1 MEMNEIYKQLT
12 SVDIEQQK
20 IIWDERG
27 KGYYG
32 EYLLFKKLY
41 KSIYG
46 MCKLIMNLNVP
57 TTNSKT
63 TEIDMVMIHES
74 GLYVFEIKHYKG
86 TIYGKDTDKTWTQY
100 FRTTK
105 NNTFKNPMEQNAY
118 HVQALKNLLP
128 NIPMFSIVVFT
139 NDDCDIRVNNTNP
152 DVGVCTLN
160 NVDLILDNQF
170 SKNKDILSLEEINDI
185 FNKISVYSQM
195 SEPIVIDGNEA
206 SFFSWVEPAIKSL
219 EENKEELNREKI
231 KIKQNRK
238 KGLFVNIGIFLAIAL
253 LSIIIISGFQNNY
266 EKSLQKNT
274 AELES
279 FKQNFLHIDEID
291 NEYIDNL
298 DSYVKVSNVKIS
310 PLTDDAVSFSA
321 DLTKINDIYNIV
333 ISENAKYI
341 VMTKSGKVFEYD
353 LFGESL
359 KYNQWKNI
367 LGKHYNQSIRLA
379 PTQFYGI
386 TNPKEITYIKIKNI
400 QLTKTDI
407 GTTLIKDN
415 LEIELYSE

>member
-100 FRTTK
+100 FRTAK

-170 SKNKDILSLEEINDI
+170 SKNKDILSPEEINDI

-195 SEPIVIDGNEA
+195 SEPIVIEGNEA

-291 NEYIDNL
+291 NEYIDDL

-321 DLTKINDIYNIV
+321 SLTRLNDVYNIV
-333 ISENAKYI
+333 VCEDAKYI

>member
-1 MEMNEIYKQLT
+1 MT
-12 SVDIEQQK
+12 
-20 IIWDERG
+20 
-27 KGYYG
+27 
-32 EYLLFKKLY
+32 
-41 KSIYG
+41 
-46 MCKLIMNLNVP
+46 
-57 TTNSKT
+57 
-63 TEIDMVMIHES
+63 
-74 GLYVFEIKHYKG
+74 LYVFEIKHYKG

-170 SKNKDILSLEEINDI
+170 SKNKDILSPEEINDI

-321 DLTKINDIYNIV
+321 DLTKLNDIYNIV